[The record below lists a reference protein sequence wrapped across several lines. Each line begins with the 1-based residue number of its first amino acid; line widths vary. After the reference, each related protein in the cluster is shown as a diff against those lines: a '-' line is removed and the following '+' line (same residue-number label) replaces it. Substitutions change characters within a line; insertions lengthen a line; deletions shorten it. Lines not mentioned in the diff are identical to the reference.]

1 MNLNVYK
8 SNLKVAI
15 EFWYDKEINGNI
27 INKIIHGKM
36 TKQERK

>member
-27 INKIIHGKM
+27 NKIIQGKM